1 MEVDVY
7 IIICVDDMVKNMV
20 KCVECC
26 EFNVDQLIF
35 LVLVLS
41 YVVLIDDEC
50 EFGVCVVDIGGGIMD
65 MVIYIDGVICYMV
78 VILVVGN

>member
-1 MEVDVY
+1 M
-7 IIICVDDMVKNMV
+7 
-20 KCVECC
+20 
-26 EFNVDQLIF
+26 
-35 LVLVLS
+35 
-41 YVVLIDDEC
+41 VLIDDEC